1 MTGMARALLRVALPA
16 FLASLLLLLLVRDL
30 SRAWFMPGIMPE
42 IAAQLEQAERNERE
56 LARLDP
62 ASATLRRERYEKTR
76 SVLRR
81 LTVLSLS
88 SAGMTQRHVAILLG
102 GTLALG
108 LVGAG
113 VSTWRHNRQE
123 KRLGVLRSA
132 VETLARTGRRV
143 RVGDR
148 RGDVLGEV
156 ARMIERVSDSAEESR
171 RRLATL
177 EELSQWQEAARRH
190 SHEMRTPLAAARLE
204 LGHLRDAAEALP
216 TATAR
221 ERLSHS
227 IESLAGDLRRL
238 EDFAAAFGAF
248 GRLPPAQPVKGD
260 LRDFAADF
268 CRVFG
273 LAWEGVALRLEGD
286 HQGEPA
292 CFDPELLRQVL
303 VNLCDNAAQALAQAG
318 HAGGTITFRLAR
330 NAERLVLDV
339 SDDGPG
345 IPPEIGQQ
353 LFRPYTSFREGGLGL
368 GLAIARK
375 ILLDHG
381 GQLDLVPAD
390 PPGAT
395 FRLQLPR
402 VAA

>member
-1 MTGMARALLRVALPA
+1 MTGLVRALLRVAIPA
-16 FLASLLLLLLVRDL
+16 FLASLLLLLLVREL
-30 SRAWFMPGIMPE
+30 SRAWFMPGILPD
-42 IAAQLEQAERNERE
+42 IVAQLEQAQHNERE

-62 ASATLRRERYEKTR
+62 GSAPLRRERYERTR

-88 SAGMTQRHVAILLG
+88 RAGMTQRHVAIVLG
-102 GTLALG
+102 STLALG

-113 VSTWRHNRQE
+113 FSTWRHSRRE
-123 KRLGVLRSA
+123 KRLDVVRHSL
-132 VETLARTGRRV
+132 EELAATGRRV
-143 RVGDR
+143 RVGDA
-148 RGDVLGEV
+148 RGDVLGQV
-156 ARMIERVSDSAEESR
+156 ARMIERVSDSAEENR

-177 EELSQWQEAARRH
+177 DELSQWQEAARRH

-204 LGHLRDAAEALP
+204 LGHLRDEAEALP
-216 TATAR
+216 DADLR
-221 ERLSHS
+221 DRLSLS
-227 IESLAGDLRRL
+227 VESLAGDLRRL

-248 GRLPPAQPVKGD
+248 GRLPPAQPVNGD
-260 LRDFAADF
+260 LRDFVAGF
-268 CRVFG
+268 CRLFTS
-273 LAWEGVALRLEGD
+273 AWEGVALRLEGED
-286 HQGEPA
+286 RAAPA
-292 CFDPELLRQVL
+292 CFDRELLRQVL
-303 VNLCDNAAQALAQAG
+303 VNLCDNAAQALARTGRAD
-318 HAGGTITFRLAR
+318 GTITFRLAR

-381 GQLDLVPAD
+381 GQLDLVPSD

-402 VAA
+402 VTS